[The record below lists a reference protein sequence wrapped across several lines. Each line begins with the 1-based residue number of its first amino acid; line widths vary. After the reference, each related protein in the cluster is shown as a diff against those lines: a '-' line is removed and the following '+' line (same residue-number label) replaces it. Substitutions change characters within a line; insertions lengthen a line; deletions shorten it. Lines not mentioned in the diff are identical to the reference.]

1 MARMGRSPG
10 ATKLLAAWSTQR
22 HNPTI
27 TSAISNALT
36 ADPHSMLLH
45 QALRGQRP
53 PYRQR
58 SRSPRQYTD
67 LSHADLRALADIL
80 ACRPTTNTSA
90 DAASSHETKQ
100 LIADLPSH
108 LRCSVPCLSPLCTAH
123 KRLNP
128 LPLVSL
134 WRRITWQVDHELCTL
149 WVPLLTETGMS
160 APHAHIIT
168 LLRLHAWHER
178 ARTCAACELSRL
190 AADDEPLIALGAIT
204 LATLSPHNWHRSK
217 RVYFFERQLQA
228 TNLHT
233 VGTEDLRRMFELGG
247 ELHRV
252 RERLRAQRRRLM
264 TDDRPH
270 VGDAVRAMHH
280 RGAASPVT
288 PPSRPPRSPEQ
299 DDHLAVA
306 ASLSSKGGRLDEVAA
321 CMGQSAPAL
330 PRKPVVLAGPKP
342 AVFAHAPRSGDEE
355 KAAVDGSSVYS
366 CPEDNTEEPLRWSGT
381 TASSPPPETRAA
393 DRIKLCGPT
402 ALPLRGESVVSEHD
416 TSRKPPSAP
425 ARRRQSRLAHYT
437 RPRLT
442 PIAIPRRNV
451 MGTPDLLTSG
461 LWARRFDASI
471 NACPVW

>member
-1 MARMGRSPG
+1 M
-10 ATKLLAAWSTQR
+10 
-22 HNPTI
+22 I

-36 ADPHSMLLH
+36 ADPHN
-45 QALRGQRP
+45 
-53 PYRQR
+53 
-58 SRSPRQYTD
+58 
-67 LSHADLRALADIL
+67 LRALADIL
-80 ACRPTTNTSA
+80 VCGPTANTSA

-108 LRCSVPCLSPLCTAH
+108 LRCSFPCLSPLCAEH

-134 WRRITWQVDHELCTL
+134 WRRITCQVDHELCTL

-160 APHAHIIT
+160 ARHAHIIT

-190 AADDEPLIALGAIT
+190 AADDELLIALGAIT

-217 RVYFFERQLQA
+217 RVYFCERQLQA
-228 TNLHT
+228 LNLHT
-233 VGTEDLRRMFELGG
+233 DGTEALREMFELGS
-247 ELHRV
+247 ELHRI

-270 VGDAVRAMHH
+270 VSDAVRAMHH
-280 RGAASPVT
+280 RGATSPVT

-321 CMGQSAPAL
+321 CMGQSAPAV

-342 AVFAHAPRSGDEE
+342 GVFAHALRSGDEE
-355 KAAVDGSSVYS
+355 KAVVDGSSVYS
-366 CPEDNTEEPLRWSGT
+366 CPEVNAAEPLRWSGT
-381 TASSPPPETRAA
+381 TASSPPPPPEAHA
-393 DRIKLCGPT
+393 GDRIKLCGPT

-451 MGTPDLLTSG
+451 MGTPGLLTSG
-461 LWARRFDASI
+461 LWVRRFDASI